1 MESKPKNFQ
10 VQSEKVAFNR
20 DHRRILNYNIGQYDK
35 AVIKG
40 KRFFRDLDNARDQAS
55 KIKDYCLQEFEQLL
69 VKFERNARGNGC
81 EVEWAATTDD
91 VLKIVGKIL
100 ASEDVRTVVKM
111 KSMISEELELNHFLE
126 KSKVEAWETDL
137 GEFIVQLA
145 GEKPY
150 HILTPAMHK
159 SKESV
164 AELFHD
170 KYGLDPGSKPEVITG
185 FVRDFLR
192 EKFVNAQL
200 GITGANFL
208 IAETGSVALTENEGN
223 GMLTFS
229 WPKTLVVIAGIE
241 KIIPELIDLD
251 LFWPL
256 LAVHGT
262 GQHVTAYN
270 SILSGPA
277 RATDGDGPGR
287 MVIILLDGGRTR
299 LFQDLDMHPA
309 LKCIR
314 CGACL
319 NACPV
324 YKNIGGHTYQT
335 TYTGP
340 IGSVISMYMDGSR
353 DMGFLNF
360 ASSLCGKCTDV
371 CPVKIPLHKLLL
383 SNRHKIV
390 DSSDSPGVE
399 RFFFRNYKKYMMRR
413 KRLERLNPKWKNK
426 AMTTMGVKVWGP
438 RRDPLVFAK
447 ESFHATWKKKEF

>member
-1 MESKPKNFQ
+1 MENKAKTFQ
-10 VQSEKVAFNR
+10 QKSEKVAFDR
-20 DHRRILNYNIGQYDK
+20 EHRRILTYNIGQYDK
-35 AVIKG
+35 AVKKG
-40 KRFFRDLDNARDQAS
+40 KHFFRDLDNAREQAS
-55 KIKDYCLQEFEQLL
+55 KIKEYCLQEFEQLL
-69 VKFERNARGNGC
+69 VKFERNARSNGC
-81 EVEWAATTDD
+81 EVEWASNVDD
-91 VLKIVGKIL
+91 VLKIVGKVIT
-100 ASEDVRTVVKM
+100 SEDVRTVVKM
-111 KSMISEELELNHFLE
+111 KSMISEELEINHFLE
-126 KSKVEAWETDL
+126 KHKVEAFETDL
-137 GEFIVQLA
+137 GEFIVQVA

-164 AELFHD
+164 AELFTE
-170 KYGLDPGSKPEVITG
+170 KFGTEPGSKPEVIAG
-185 FVRDFLR
+185 FVRNFLR
-192 EKFVNAQL
+192 EKFTSAQM
-200 GITGANFL
+200 GMTGANFL
-208 IAETGSVALTENEGN
+208 IAETGSVCLTENEGN

-229 WPKTLVVIAGIE
+229 WPKTLIVIAGIE
-241 KIIPELIDLD
+241 KVIPELADLD

-277 RATDGDGPGR
+277 KPTDGDGPDR
-287 MVIILLDGGRTR
+287 MVVILLDGGRTR
-299 LFQDLDMHPA
+299 LFQDLEMHAA

-319 NACPV
+319 NACPI

-340 IGSVISMYMDGSR
+340 IGSVISMYMDGSQ

-383 SNRHKIV
+383 ANRHKIV
-390 DSSDSPGVE
+390 STSDSLGVE

-413 KRLERLNPKWKNK
+413 KRLDRLNPKWKNK
-426 AMTTMGVKVWGP
+426 AMTTVVTKVWGP

-447 ESFHATWKKKEF
+447 ESFNQTWKKKEF